1 MLEAL
6 LKGKLLNLT
15 KRQKAIIFYTEKLT
29 KTPAKM
35 LEEDLLP
42 LKSSGF
48 NDKDILDL
56 AFVVSYFNFINR
68 IADGLGVELE
78 ETYKQFESFYKC

>member
-1 MLEAL
+1 M
-6 LKGKLLNLT
+6 KGNLSELSQ
-15 KRQKAIIFYTEKLT
+15 RNKAIISYTEKLT

-42 LKSSGF
+42 LKSVGF

-78 ETYKQFESFYKC
+78 ESYKQFESFYQC

>member
-1 MLEAL
+1 MLETIV
-6 LKGKLLNLT
+6 KDEIVNLND
-15 KRQKAIIFYTEKLT
+15 RQKAIISYTEKLT
-29 KTPAKM
+29 KTPADM
-35 LEEDLLP
+35 LQEDLLP
-42 LKSSGF
+42 LKSVGL

-78 ETYKQFESFYKC
+78 ESYKQFESFYQC